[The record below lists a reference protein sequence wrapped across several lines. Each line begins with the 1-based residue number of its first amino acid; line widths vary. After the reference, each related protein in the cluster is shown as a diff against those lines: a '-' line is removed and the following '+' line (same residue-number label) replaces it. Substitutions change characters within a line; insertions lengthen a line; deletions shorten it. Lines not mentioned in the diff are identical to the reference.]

1 MKEDAVI
8 FDIDGTLSDH
18 SHRIKYL
25 IEKHDHKLYY
35 SLCTEHPV
43 FQDVLDILNTYKI
56 KIIMLTGRPERLR
69 TRTSCWLAFNHIK
82 SDLLIMRPDYNYEK
96 DFIVKERELLKLEKK
111 YNIVCAYDDREKNTC
126 FCICCHYIHF
136 TKQTFLFCFI
146 FRLIEGCEKLT
157 SLKIVLPISR

>member
-35 SLCTEHPV
+35 SLCTEDPV

-69 TRTSCWLAFNHIK
+69 TRTFCWLAFNHIK
-82 SDLLIMRPDYNYEK
+82 SDLLIMRPEYNYEK
-96 DFIVKERELLKLEKK
+96 DFIIKERELLKLEKK
-111 YNIVCAYDDREKNTC
+111 YNIVCAYDDREK
-126 FCICCHYIHF
+126 I
-136 TKQTFLFCFI
+136 
-146 FRLIEGCEKLT
+146 
-157 SLKIVLPISR
+157 

>member
-35 SLCTEHPV
+35 SLCTEDTV

-96 DFIVKERELLKLEKK
+96 DFIIKERELLKLEKK
-111 YNIVCAYDDREKNTC
+111 YNIVCAYDDREKN
-126 FCICCHYIHF
+126 
-136 TKQTFLFCFI
+136 
-146 FRLIEGCEKLT
+146 IEMFKRHNIKAVKVHKEF
-157 SLKIVLPISR
+157 